1 MEIMKFK
8 VGDRVRVRE
17 DLEVDK
23 RYGSEFFVVDMK
35 NHCGEVMEIEEVWNA
50 GYILKEDGKDWV
62 FTDEMLEPI
71 EDPLVTKILER
82 NNKPSIQDQLEENLL
97 KLLGED
103 DKVNSP
109 SHYTK
114 GEIEVIDIIKQ
125 LIQGY
130 EPFEAYL
137 VGNTIKYL
145 ARANF
150 KENKQRDLEKADWHI
165 NKLLEEQNK

>member
-1 MEIMKFK
+1 MTKDIKWLKKELDDIENNTPALHRHDAIWML
-8 VGDRVRVRE
+8 DRVHE
-17 DLEVDK
+17 LYKQLD
-23 RYGSEFFVVDMK
+23 
-35 NHCGEVMEIEEVWNA
+35 
-50 GYILKEDGKDWV
+50 
-62 FTDEMLEPI
+62 EPI
-71 EDPLVTKILER
+71 EDPLATKIEER
-82 NNKPSIQDQLEENLL
+82 NHKPIKIPRSEKEIKKVTLHGVVGDIEDFVS
-97 KLLGED
+97 D

-109 SHYTK
+109 AHYNK

-125 LIQGY
+125 LVEGY

-150 KENKQRDLEKADWHI
+150 KENKRQDLEKAEWHI